1 MQEDAFGW
9 LSPQHHLMSWAL
21 SCLSLKEHYQ
31 DLTLYSDSQAAHILI
46 DKIGLPYSEVVVAYD
61 NFKCLPI
68 HWALAKVK
76 TYSMQE
82 RPFLHVDGDIYLARP
97 LPKRIEKSRLAAQN
111 REYGTSYY
119 KRMMDRLLA
128 CPGIRIPDYLE
139 QGLREESVSSYNMGF
154 FGGKDLNFIRHY
166 CEEVFKFFEENR
178 MNDPTCSNSAISCNV
193 IFEQVFF
200 AVMADKEN
208 RKVTTVLQRAM
219 RDEGYTGKEFCDI
232 AHFNRHRFFHMLG
245 GHKSSKTNCR
255 NLELILLRKYPETYE
270 RITNLFRTTK
280 TYTAYLSLKY
290 NNSSGYNEFAQ
301 QTKAIFSRLNHR
313 IILGQEQQTARYYD
327 FLETSPKQRK
337 SMTLKRNPHL
347 QIYSLDEKEK
357 QSIKNTNKLYGNDI
371 RSYSDIAIT
380 PTLFGNGIKETPID
394 DATHNMIALADGT
407 RNIAAIKQEF
417 RKLFSSSLRKQ
428 GAKINVCF
436 HNAVHYLLFHG
447 IVTIAGWERGGATEN
462 RGSDNAVSQ
471 KSRIFV

>member
-1 MQEDAFGW
+1 MKVIQTLWSSNKQLQEDAFGW

-82 RPFLHVDGDIYLARP
+82 RPFLHVDGDIYLSRP

-128 CPGIRIPDYLE
+128 CTEIRIPDYLE

-154 FGGKDLNFIRHY
+154 FGGKDLDFIQRY
-166 CEEVFKFFEENR
+166 CEEVFKFFEENHL
-178 MNDPTCSNSAISCNV
+178 NDPACSHSAISCNV

-208 RKVTTVLQRAM
+208 RKVATVLQRAM
-219 RDEGYTGKEFCDI
+219 RDEGYTGKDFCDVI
-232 AHFNRHRFFHMLG
+232 HFNKHRFFHLLG
-245 GHKSSKTNCR
+245 GHKLDKNNCR
-255 NLELILLRKYPETYE
+255 KLELILLCKYPETYK
-270 RITNLFRTTK
+270 RITDLFRTTK
-280 TYTAYLSLKY
+280 PCTTYVSLKY
-290 NNSSGYNEFAQ
+290 DRNNSSGYNEFALQ
-301 QTKAIFSRLNHR
+301 AKSIFNRLNPR
-313 IILGQEQQTARYYD
+313 IILRQEQLTARYYD
-327 FLETSPKQRK
+327 FLEATPKQRSSIVIK
-337 SMTLKRNPHL
+337 TNPQL

-357 QSIKNTNKLYGNDI
+357 QSIKHTNKLYGNEI

-394 DATHNMIALADGT
+394 DATHNIIALADGT

-417 RKLFSSSLRKQ
+417 RKLFSSPLRKQ
-428 GAKINVCF
+428 RAKINVCF

-447 IVTIAGWERGGATEN
+447 IVTIVVKT
-462 RGSDNAVSQ
+462 
-471 KSRIFV
+471 